1 MRSILAKSSSGCR
14 TGKFPLSHFSSHIHL
29 LTKSRLAAFDAS
41 DRARHA
47 REEGLNNLE
56 AFTYRARDYLDDS
69 SFITSSTSEIRTKL
83 EGLLSAASE
92 WIYESGPDATE
103 EVLIAKLKE
112 LKDLVDPVLSR
123 KDEASKR
130 PDAVRAFTEAVEGL
144 KSVVPMVKE
153 QIAVVAEASSKA
165 SEEAA
170 KSSASPSPSPS
181 SSPSPEV
188 DPLADLEVEDSSSS
202 TVEAIPEPT
211 EIPTIYTPEDLTYLE
226 TTISR
231 SESWLVEVQGK
242 QEKLQEHEDPA
253 FTVKDLESETKKLND
268 AVMQMMMKKMKA
280 FTPPKPKA
288 KPKPK
293 KPTVKKMP
301 KATKKNKKDA
311 ESQDDESKGP
321 SQAEL
326 DEALEKA
333 GLKGEG
339 IKFKN
344 FGDMK
349 DKDGNP
355 LTKLNLNEDA
365 SEDDIKEAIDRAVR
379 EAKEAKKAQK
389 ESSHGDEL

>member
-1 MRSILAKSSSGCR
+1 MRSIPARSSSGCR
-14 TGKFPLSHFSSHIHL
+14 TGKFPLSQFSSHIHL

-69 SFITSSTSEIRTKL
+69 SFITSSTAEIRTKL

-103 EVLIAKLKE
+103 EVLVAKLKE
-112 LKDLVDPVLSR
+112 LKDLVDPVLNR
-123 KDEASKR
+123 KNEASKR
-130 PDAVRAFTEAVEGL
+130 PDAVKAFTEAVEGL

-153 QIAVVAEASSKA
+153 QIGLAAEASSKS

-181 SSPSPEV
+181 PSPEA
-188 DPLADLEVEDSSSS
+188 DPLADLEVEDSSSSS

-211 EIPTIYTPEDLTYLE
+211 EIPTIYTLEDLAYLE
-226 TTISR
+226 TTISK

-253 FTVKDLESETKKLND
+253 FTIQDLESETKKLND

-311 ESQDDESKGP
+311 ESKDGESKGP

-326 DEALEKA
+326 DEALAKA

-355 LTKLNLNEDA
+355 LTKLDLNEGA

-379 EAKEAKKAQK
+379 EAKEAKEAQK

>member
-1 MRSILAKSSSGCR
+1 MISILAWSSSGCR
-14 TGKFPLSHFSSHIHL
+14 IGKLSLSHFSSHIYL

-103 EVLIAKLKE
+103 EILIAKLKE

-130 PDAVRAFTEAVEGL
+130 PDAVKAFTDAVEGL
-144 KSVVPMVKE
+144 KSVIPMVKE
-153 QIAVVAEASSKA
+153 QIAVVAEASSKS

-181 SSPSPEV
+181 PSPEA

-226 TTISR
+226 TTISK
-231 SESWLVEVQGK
+231 SESWLMEVQGK

-288 KPKPK
+288 KPKLK

-311 ESQDDESKGP
+311 ESQDGESKGP

-326 DEALEKA
+326 DEALEMA
-333 GLKGEG
+333 GFKGEG

-355 LTKLNLNEDA
+355 LTKLDLNEGA

-379 EAKEAKKAQK
+379 EAKEAKEAQK